1 MFLRCKVRRKDGKE
15 HRTWSIVENRRVR
28 GGRVV
33 QRHVLYLGEINS
45 SQREAWRKSIEIF
58 EEGRARPRTA
68 SLFPEHNAPEI
79 RDESIIRLRLK
90 DLSLKRPRQ
99 WGACWLSCELYE
111 QLGLDRFWAEPLPT
125 NRKGTRWDQIL
136 QTVVTYRLLDPGSEW
151 RLHREWFL
159 QSAMADLLG
168 ADFSLAEI
176 HKLYE
181 VHDKLLAHK
190 EALFAHL
197 QERWKDLFGARFEVL
212 LYDLTS
218 AYFES
223 DPPESAADKRR
234 FGYSRDR
241 RPDCVQVVIALV
253 VTPEGFPL
261 AYEVMPGNT
270 ADKTT
275 LRSFLDKMEDLY
287 GKADRIWLMDRG
299 IPSEEALQQMRQSDP
314 PISYLVGA
322 PKGRL
327 TKLEKD
333 LADLSW
339 EQVREGV
346 EVKLLPRDGE
356 LFIFAQSRDR
366 VAKERSMRQ
375 RRLRRLLARLEA
387 LRHRKQ
393 LKRDDLL
400 LKIGQAKAEAGRVFG
415 LVDLRLPQA
424 REAVTPQTFTFRIN
438 RQKLRAARRREGRYL
453 LRSNLSGEAPGKR
466 LLVFFCGGIIG
477 IGLIFT
483 ASRGGMIAGACG
495 LFCMGLIFIF
505 RRAQRRKGVALLGL
519 FLVTAGYAVYIGA
532 EYPMGRFNYFD
543 QSLENR
549 TRYARKTMDIYQDY
563 PVAGIG
569 FGNFEYVYPG
579 YQAAKDNKRYIR
591 FAHNDWAQFLAETGT
606 IGPILL
612 LTGMAC
618 FLLRTLRLWL
628 KRHDPFALGLGT
640 LAPAIIGTMAIHSYS
655 DFNLHIPANFLMLA
669 GLTACSSAA
678 LHLHCRRGRENLVFR
693 WHCLPLKFRGTVFL
707 FLLVGMMI
715 WCAGGA
721 LRHFGAEANC
731 ATVHNATFNID
742 RQPSL
747 ENIRRAISRDSL
759 NARYRQKLARA
770 LMKDR
775 DDHAA
780 EDNYQENLVRVAG
793 IIAALQDVILL
804 NPCETESYIRL
815 AREYT
820 YLWQEPDYREK
831 WLPAA
836 DRAMESAAFFVGE
849 KNPRQHVEMGHYWN
863 MRAGHPWLRAERRD
877 AALQR
882 ARWHYHKALALDP
895 GNREMAREI
904 DEKMAKTKR

>member
-1 MFLRCKVRRKDGKE
+1 MEKVAYVLFLAAMVISPLIFGAMHPWAYTLMSLLVFVGTVLLLPGRIAREPGKNGFFIKIPNTGLKFFFIVFLLLLIFQLTPLPEGVVNFLSPQRVKVAKASLAGLETSTVSPNGRWLSLCVYQHPVRMSLIRFFTYALFFYGMLLVLNSRQRIETTVFLVLILCCFETVYGLAQTYSGSGHILWYAKNSYGRDVSG
-15 HRTWSIVENRRVR
+15 TYINRNHLA
-28 GGRVV
+28 GLLSMG
-33 QRHVLYLGEINS
+33 LLTAAAYAAAL
-45 SQREAWRKSIEIF
+45 
-58 EEGRARPRTA
+58 ARP
-68 SLFPEHNAPEI
+68 
-79 RDESIIRLRLK
+79 
-90 DLSLKRPRQ
+90 KR
-99 WGACWLSCELYE
+99 
-111 QLGLDRFWAEPLPT
+111 
-125 NRKGTRWDQIL
+125 
-136 QTVVTYRLLDPGSEW
+136 
-151 RLHREWFL
+151 
-159 QSAMADLLG
+159 
-168 ADFSLAEI
+168 
-176 HKLYE
+176 
-181 VHDKLLAHK
+181 
-190 EALFAHL
+190 
-197 QERWKDLFGARFEVL
+197 ER
-212 LYDLTS
+212 
-218 AYFES
+218 
-223 DPPESAADKRR
+223 
-234 FGYSRDR
+234 
-241 RPDCVQVVIALV
+241 
-253 VTPEGFPL
+253 
-261 AYEVMPGNT
+261 
-270 ADKTT
+270 
-275 LRSFLDKMEDLY
+275 
-287 GKADRIWLMDRG
+287 
-299 IPSEEALQQMRQSDP
+299 
-314 PISYLVGA
+314 
-322 PKGRL
+322 PKGLPGKGDIKSRIFGG
-327 TKLEKD
+327 
-333 LADLSW
+333 LS
-339 EQVREGV
+339 G
-346 EVKLLPRDGE
+346 
-356 LFIFAQSRDR
+356 
-366 VAKERSMRQ
+366 
-375 RRLRRLLARLEA
+375 
-387 LRHRKQ
+387 
-393 LKRDDLL
+393 
-400 LKIGQAKAEAGRVFG
+400 
-415 LVDLRLPQA
+415 
-424 REAVTPQTFTFRIN
+424 
-438 RQKLRAARRREGRYL
+438 
-453 LRSNLSGEAPGKR
+453 GEAPGKR
-466 LLVFFCGGIIG
+466 LLVFFCGVIIG

-618 FLLRTLRLWL
+618 FLFRTLRLWL

-655 DFNLHIPANFLMLA
+655 DFNLHIPANFLMLT

-721 LRHFGAEANC
+721 LRHFGAESNC

-820 YLWQEPDYREK
+820 YLWQEPNYREK

-863 MRAGHPWLRAERRD
+863 MRAGHPW
-877 AALQR
+877 
-882 ARWHYHKALALDP
+882 
-895 GNREMAREI
+895 
-904 DEKMAKTKR
+904 